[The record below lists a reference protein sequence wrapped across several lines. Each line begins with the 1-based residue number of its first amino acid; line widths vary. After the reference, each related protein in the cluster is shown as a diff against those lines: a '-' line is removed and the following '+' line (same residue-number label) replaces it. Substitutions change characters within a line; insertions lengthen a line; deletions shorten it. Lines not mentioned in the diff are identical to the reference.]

1 VPCPK
6 PLNPALFTL
15 NYALCAWSRQALALA
30 QKAEDKN
37 KQLMVCLEHGMLK
50 DARRLIDA

>member
-1 VPCPK
+1 LPQ
-6 PLNPALFTL
+6 PLAFYPLDEL
-15 NYALCAWSRQALALA
+15 NDALCAWSRQALALA

>member
-1 VPCPK
+1 
-6 PLNPALFTL
+6 LNPALFTL